1 MKTMT
6 VASAVAPLLKVQK
19 NLEAVS
25 AARVKRAH
33 YQRESAA
40 TLIEQAKGDE
50 AEATQADKI
59 LANLLKLTEG

>member
-19 NLEAVS
+19 NLE
-25 AARVKRAH
+25 RVKDDRVRRASS
-33 YQRESAA
+33 QRENAQI
-40 TLIEQAKGDE
+40 LIEQAQEDE
-50 AEATQADKI
+50 LEATRAEKI

>member
-19 NLEAVS
+19 NLE
-25 AARVKRAH
+25 RVKDDRIRRANS
-33 YQRESAA
+33 QRENAD
-40 TLIEQAKGDE
+40 TLIAQAHADE
-50 AEATQADKI
+50 AEAAQAEKI